1 MTEINNKSIN
11 DIAPITSQNNNIENE
26 MNLHNRN
33 NINLNLIKNAL
44 LKLKNEKKE
53 NLIKK
58 YDINNDNKSRVEIK
72 LLNNKS
78 SKFEQNEED
87 IKINLLDKNTQ
98 NGKDDFKG
106 NLAEKKEINI
116 NEEIDLDEND
126 LDNNKDEEEN
136 EDLYSISS
144 NCISDTSLNS
154 KDKDK
159 IINIYRRRKEN
170 ESTIKKKVI
179 NYRKS
184 NKGTVLKRKKYYVH
198 QLLQRWWYSLPM
210 WPPENFDTSNKLREN
225 NLRLVD
231 EENWKKEAEINSD
244 NFKKCIELPGYKYV
258 YLSID
263 GKIYDF
269 RPEEGKPT
277 FNNLMKL
284 NDIEL
289 HQHIVD
295 ALKNQLDELEKR
307 NFPSEKKFRSS
318 LRNELKIAKWNLSHI
333 KGKK

>member
-11 DIAPITSQNNNIENE
+11 DIAPINSKNSNIDNE
-26 MNLHNRN
+26 MNLNDRN
-33 NINLNLIKNAL
+33 NINLNTIKNAL
-44 LKLKNEKKE
+44 LRLKNEKIE

-58 YDINNDNKSRVEIK
+58 YDNNNDNKSNEEIK
-72 LLNNKS
+72 LLNNKRS
-78 SKFEQNEED
+78 NFEQNEEYN
-87 IKINLLDKNTQ
+87 KINILDKNTQ

-106 NLAEKKEINI
+106 NIVEKKENNI
-116 NEEIDLDEND
+116 KEEIDLD
-126 LDNNKDEEEN
+126 DNEIEEEN

-159 IINIYRRRKEN
+159 IINVCRRRKEN